1 MAKRPVFIVKS
12 LYPFYEM
19 VEIEFEYFSGFAI
32 SQKQKSIKSLH
43 ASFENVFPEKIIL
56 EISTKSTENLGSSLS
71 AFNLEINHGGEKINL
86 ECAFQGSKV
95 FEKGG
100 PFFDIY
106 NMQPWEAKKD
116 MRLKESGDLVKFVFG
131 GEIFCCEPKDLF
143 YNWIYINALIGISGK
158 IDQISKYEAFTDIEF
173 NPKKSINCQAKA
185 AAIAC
190 GLYKAGLLSESMIDS
205 KHFLKNVYQQDDF
218 EEYERYEQ
226 MSIFTIAM

>member
-1 MAKRPVFIVKS
+1 MIRTSKQLKDKVINISNGRSNVAQTMIRIFV
-12 LYPFYEM
+12 M
-19 VEIEFEYFSGFAI
+19 V
-32 SQKQKSIKSLH
+32 
-43 ASFENVFPEKIIL
+43 
-56 EISTKSTENLGSSLS
+56 
-71 AFNLEINHGGEKINL
+71 
-86 ECAFQGSKV
+86 
-95 FEKGG
+95 
-100 PFFDIY
+100 
-106 NMQPWEAKKD
+106 
-116 MRLKESGDLVKFVFG
+116 
-131 GEIFCCEPKDLF
+131 
-143 YNWIYINALIGISGK
+143 YINALIGISGK